1 MYFALGDNRKYF
13 SADALYGVSTN
24 TLKGA
29 LCYYFVDPR
38 FSKTVTEILV
48 ENGKCVI
55 MISSELPEIINMS
68 DRVYTMYEGNL
79 TGCISYEEGLTQEAI
94 MKLATLETA
103 GGNN

>member
-1 MYFALGDNRKYF
+1 MNELTKQ
-13 SADALYGVSTN
+13 GVS
-24 TLKGA
+24 
-29 LCYYFVDPR
+29 
-38 FSKTVTEILV
+38 I
-48 ENGKCVI
+48 I